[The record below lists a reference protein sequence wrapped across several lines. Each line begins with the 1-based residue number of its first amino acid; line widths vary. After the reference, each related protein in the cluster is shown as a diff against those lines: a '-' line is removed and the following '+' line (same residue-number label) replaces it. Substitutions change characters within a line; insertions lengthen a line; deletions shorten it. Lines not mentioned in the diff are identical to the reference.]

1 MSGLEVREAGP
12 ADRPALFAVRFAV
25 FVDEQGVPAEEEIDH
40 LDDVARHVVALRASE
55 VVGTC
60 RVFPHD
66 GDLWTL
72 GRMAV
77 TRAARGLGVGM
88 RMMRE
93 AERLAAAAGA
103 VEMHLSAQTHAIGF
117 YRRAGYRTRGGV
129 YLDCDIPH
137 VHMQRS
143 L

>member
-1 MSGLEVREAGP
+1 MTLVVREARP
-12 ADRPALFAVRFAV
+12 EDRDALFALRMAV
-25 FVDEQGVPAEEEIDH
+25 FVHEQGVPAEEEIDH
-40 LDDVARHVVALRASE
+40 LDQVARHVVALRAGE
-55 VVGTC
+55 MLGTC

-66 GDLWTL
+66 GDRWTL

-77 TRAARGLGVGM
+77 SRAARGLGVGM
-88 RMMRE
+88 LLMRE

-129 YLDCDIPH
+129 YPDCDIPH